1 MSKLKKTILY
11 IKGMHC
17 PSCDILI
24 KDKFKEVANIKD
36 VKADHRTQEAE
47 VCYVGTLDKDKLN
60 KQINEYGYTIAEK
73 ETITKEPLSKR
84 LTDAG
89 TIAILLFIVFFFAQE
104 FKLLPDFN
112 ITSSL
117 SLTSAFILGLVAS
130 TSTCMATSGALFL
143 STIGKLQNREASI
156 KKNIVPAISF
166 NLGRILSYG
175 AFGFIFGLLGKTV
188 ASSLQLGSFLSMF
201 VALMMIL
208 IGLDMLKLFSF
219 SSLFSFSFTK
229 GLFEK
234 LEHKFIQSPKKT
246 SFFLGAITYLLP
258 CGFTQAVTIYALG
271 LASPVQSSIM
281 LMVFALGTVPALIA
295 LGFASSFTKHSFY
308 PTFQK
313 VIGVLVFFIGIS
325 YTTNALALY
334 GVNVNVFES
343 TKTVA
348 QAEDTNVKIENGY
361 QVVNMNVTS
370 KGYEPNLFT
379 IKQGVPVKWI
389 VNGENVFG
397 CQGYLTAPKA
407 NIQGALQ
414 VGKNTFEFTPKEKG
428 PLTFSCSMGMFRG
441 QFNVI

>member
-1 MSKLKKTILY
+1 MSKLKKTTLY
-11 IKGMHC
+11 IQGMHC

-24 KDKFKEVANIKD
+24 KDKFKEVVNIKE
-36 VKADHRTQEAE
+36 VKANHRTQEAE
-47 VCYVGTLDKDKLN
+47 VCYVGTLDKNELN
-60 KQINEYGYTIAEK
+60 KQINEFGYQ
-73 ETITKEPLSKR
+73 ITDKVTESKEPLSKR

-89 TIAILLFIVFFFAQE
+89 TIAILLFIVYFFAQE

-112 ITSSL
+112 ITSNL
-117 SLTSAFILGLVAS
+117 SLTTAFILGLVAS

-143 STIGKLQNREASI
+143 STIGKLQNREATV
-156 KKNIVPAISF
+156 KENIIPAISF

-175 AFGFIFGLLGKTV
+175 AFGFLFGLMGKTV

-219 SSLFSFSFTK
+219 SSFFTFSFTK
-229 GLFEK
+229 GIFEK
-234 LEHKFIQSPKKT
+234 LEHKFIKSPKKT

-271 LASPVQSSIM
+271 LANPVQSAIM

-308 PTFQK
+308 PMFQK

-334 GVNVNVFES
+334 GINVTGS
-343 TKTVA
+343 TNTVA
-348 QAEDTNVKIENGY
+348 QAEDPNVKMENGY
-361 QVVNMNVTS
+361 QIVNMSVTS
-370 KGYEPNLFT
+370 KGYEPNMFT
-379 IKQGVPVKWI
+379 IKQGVPVRWI
-389 VNGENVFG
+389 VNGENIFG
-397 CQGYLTAPKA
+397 CQGYLTAPKV
-407 NIQGALQ
+407 NVQGALQ

-428 PLTFSCSMGMFRG
+428 PLVFSCSMGMFRG